1 MASVNITVDSAR
13 GRFDIS
19 MEYPE
24 AFDEAWG
31 GSVSHLDS
39 LLDKAVASVKRAYG
53 SREVKEATND

>member
-1 MASVNITVDSAR
+1 MASVTITVDSAI

-24 AFDEAWG
+24 TYGEAWG

-39 LLDKAVASVKRAYG
+39 LLDEAVTSVKRAYG
-53 SREVKEATND
+53 SREVKEAKND